1 MPRRR
6 SEQDSDWTRR
16 YRAGDFDAD
25 DVDSA
30 QRFSKRSKFHQQMKM
45 RRTADL
51 RAADAQA
58 SADLE
63 TLPVGEVIQ
72 IFSLF
77 VEILHD
83 GVTYLATRRKTQKKL
98 EETELVVGDLV
109 RFLKGNTTNEAGQ
122 PEASIEQVM
131 PRQTILVRQHSFRKE
146 TLDPIVANAQ
156 QMLIVASILT
166 PRVKWGLVDRMLIAA
181 ESGGLKPIVVLNK
194 IDLAADEPEILEESL
209 AVLMHYR
216 TLGVTCLTT
225 STLGNQGTDELRE
238 LLRDQRT
245 VLAGH
250 SGVGKSSLIR
260 SIAPELDIR
269 VGEVSTF
276 NEKGTHTTTSA
287 RRYPLPFGGF
297 VIDTPGVKQFGLV
310 GVDAEELMAYFPD
323 VADGSAPEWR
333 QASYEGILAGLE

>member
-1 MPRRR
+1 
-6 SEQDSDWTRR
+6 
-16 YRAGDFDAD
+16 
-25 DVDSA
+25 VDSA

-51 RAADAQA
+51 RAADAQT
-58 SADLE
+58 SAGLE
-63 TLPVGEVIQ
+63 NLPLGEVIQ

-98 EETELVVGDLV
+98 EDTELVVGDLV

-194 IDLAADEPEILEESL
+194 IDLAADEPDILEESL

-238 LLRDQRT
+238 LLGDQRT

-310 GVDAEELMAYFPD
+310 GVDAEELLAYFPD

-333 QASYEGILAGLE
+333 RASYEGILAGL